1 MCHELYFIMYCTL
14 YSVYWMLY
22 CIMIICTV
30 YSMCG
35 NVILLM
41 NVWDWSLADWAI
53 CLKNLRIPF
62 TPFTWFS
69 LPTAS
74 ITLVSSSWSLCS
86 SRDTCQHVNSKT
98 YLIKSVSNKNWIT
111 GRSLRRQQ
119 TLFFCYNTSG
129 YLGIVEIFKI
139 IFSKSAILLIKI
151 KQGLDLFQGPPCP
164 SYCTTSCLCH
174 AVIQMKQLT
183 ISRLLNIMPAND
195 RIYKYTPQVNGNVL
209 IL

>member
-14 YSVYWMLY
+14 HSVYWMLY

-35 NVILLM
+35 NVMLLM

-98 YLIKSVSNKNWIT
+98 YLIKNVSNKNWIT

-129 YLGIVEIFKI
+129 YLGNYLAIVEIFKI
-139 IFSKSAILLIKI
+139 VLSKSSILLIQI

-164 SYCTTSCLCH
+164 AATVPHLVSAMY
-174 AVIQMKQLT
+174 AVIQIKQWT
-183 ISRLLNIMPAND
+183 ISRCQWSDI
-195 RIYKYTPQVNGNVL
+195 
-209 IL
+209 

>member
-1 MCHELYFIMYCTL
+1 MSWIVLYNVLYTVQCILDAVLYYDYL
-14 YSVYWMLY
+14 YSVL
-22 CIMIICTV
+22 

-35 NVILLM
+35 NVMLLM

-129 YLGIVEIFKI
+129 YLGNYLAIVEIFKI
-139 IFSKSAILLIKI
+139 VLSKSSILLI
-151 KQGLDLFQGPPCP
+151 
-164 SYCTTSCLCH
+164 
-174 AVIQMKQLT
+174 
-183 ISRLLNIMPAND
+183 
-195 RIYKYTPQVNGNVL
+195 
-209 IL
+209 